1 MAADPLWGNVV
12 LAMHM
17 NSLVDEKGKIITA
30 GGNAAISAAQSKFDG
45 YSCFFDGTGDYLSPP
60 NHSDFTFGTGEFCI
74 EAHVYPTSVASGAC
88 TIFGVGVNGA
98 TFISVKLDAN
108 RKLVLRY
115 NGNDV
120 YTSSNAVALN
130 AWSHIALA
138 RVVNVFTFYVDG
150 TASTNTYTNA
160 GLNVTG
166 TIAAIGAEPAYKD
179 ATTTSKFTGYID
191 ELKVTKGAGRYTTN
205 FTAPTSQFLEAGQ
218 ISGSVLNAAG
228 AAIAGAAIRVYLD
241 SDGSLLRTA
250 VTDGSGNFTVN
261 CNTTNYHDVVCDFGT
276 SENKQIWSRM
286 TPG

>member
-45 YSCFFDGTGDYLSPP
+45 YSCGFDGNGDYLSPP
-60 NHSDFTFGTGEFCI
+60 NHSDFTFGTGEFCVD
-74 EAHVYPTSVASGAC
+74 AFVYPTSVASSSCG
-88 TIFGVGVNGA
+88 IFGVGVDSV
-98 TFISVKLDAN
+98 TFFFIKLDSN

-115 NGNDV
+115 NGTDV
-120 YTSSNAVALN
+120 YTSSNAVTLN

-138 RVVNVFTFYVDG
+138 RVGNVFTFYVDG

-160 GLNVTG
+160 GFNVTG
-166 TIAAIGAEPAYKD
+166 TIPAIGTSAANKD
-179 ATTTSKFTGYID
+179 TSTTNKFTGYID
-191 ELKVTKGAGRYTTN
+191 ELRVTKGAGRYTGN
-205 FTAPTSQFLEAGQ
+205 FTAPTAQFLEAGQ

-228 AAIAGAAIRVYLD
+228 AAISGAAIRVYLD

-250 VTDGSGNFTVN
+250 TTDGSGNFTVN
-261 CNTTNYHDVVCDFGT
+261 CNTTNYHDVVCDLGA